1 MACADKKDWRA
12 DIVEIYEANRPKLPK
27 WLKVFMSG
35 TPRKMDCGASKAVYV
50 FGDKAIS
57 VEKAGPQD
65 VNRQAVIRKRLK
77 KIPKKY
83 RKHFNYYKNEFLW
96 YDYVFRELSLCPEG
110 TLRDMFNKTLWDMFN
125 EILRDMSNKTLK
137 GISNKTLMDMF
148 GEKYNITDQMIKDLI
163 TALCECHK
171 AGLAIV
177 DLKPDN
183 IMLCKCDCL
192 AFIDL
197 DSAVP
202 MPYREGVIYATD
214 WWNIIR
220 YTRRRDKKM
229 LKGSDWIAMSLVV
242 MMHYAARYFTEDRE
256 KHKDLIYYV
265 SRDFVSKD
273 RTYDRIRILLSSTDF
288 PTELGKAAYELLR
301 QYDYKKMKLPDK
313 EYIDR
318 LITVSGGDP
327 NPKRKWW
334 LKF

>member
-12 DIVEIYEANRPKLPK
+12 DIINQYNSNRPKIPK
-27 WLKVFMSG
+27 WLKVFMNG

-65 VNRQAVIRKRLK
+65 FNRQAVIKKRLK

-83 RKHFNYYKNEFLW
+83 QKHFNYYKNEFLW
-96 YDYVFRELSLCPEG
+96 YGYVFRELSLCPKG
-110 TLRDMFNKTLWDMFN
+110 TLWDMF
-125 EILRDMSNKTLK
+125 
-137 GISNKTLMDMF
+137 
-148 GEKYNITDQMIKDLI
+148 GEEYNITDQMIKDLI
-163 TALCECHK
+163 AALCECHK

-197 DSAVP
+197 DSAVA
-202 MPYREGVIYATD
+202 MPYREDTPYVIYATD
-214 WWNIIR
+214 WWNIIN
-220 YTRRRDKKM
+220 YTRRRDNKM

-242 MMHYAARYFTEDRE
+242 MMHYAFLYYVKNKDE
-256 KHKDLIYYV
+256 HKDLINYV
-265 SRDFVSKD
+265 LEDFKRRD
-273 RTYDRIRILLSSTDF
+273 RTYDRIRFLLSSTDF
-288 PTELGKAAYELLR
+288 PTELGKAAYDLLL
-301 QYDYKKMKLPDK
+301 QYNYKKMTLPDK

-318 LITVSGGDP
+318 LIKVSRGK
-327 NPKRKWW
+327 PKRKWW

>member
-12 DIVEIYEANRPKLPK
+12 DIINQYNSNRPKIPK
-27 WLKVFMSG
+27 WLKVFMNG

-65 VNRQAVIRKRLK
+65 FNRQAVIKKRLK

-83 RKHFNYYKNEFLW
+83 QKHFNYYKNEFLW
-96 YDYVFRELSLCPEG
+96 YGYVFRELSLCPKG
-110 TLRDMFNKTLWDMFN
+110 TLWDMF
-125 EILRDMSNKTLK
+125 
-137 GISNKTLMDMF
+137 
-148 GEKYNITDQMIKDLI
+148 GEEYNITDQMIKDLI
-163 TALCECHK
+163 AALCECHK

-197 DSAVP
+197 DSAVA
-202 MPYREGVIYATD
+202 MPYREGTPYVIYATD
-214 WWNIIR
+214 WWNIVS
-220 YTRRRDKKM
+220 YTRRRDNKM

-242 MMHYAARYFTEDRE
+242 MMHYAFLYYVKNKDE
-256 KHKDLIYYV
+256 HKDLINYV
-265 SRDFVSKD
+265 LEDFKRRD
-273 RTYDRIRILLSSTDF
+273 RTYDRIRFLLSSTDF
-288 PTELGKAAYELLR
+288 PTELGKAAYDLLL
-301 QYDYKKMKLPDK
+301 QYNYKKMTLPDK
-313 EYIDR
+313 EYINR
-318 LITVSGGDP
+318 LITVSRGK
-327 NPKRKWW
+327 PKRKWW